1 MRVWRFGLL
10 LIGAP
15 VLSGCV
21 AAALPVLAGATVLRN
36 QFSEGQ
42 DAPRRAEP
50 TAQPGSAVRAEDL
63 VGREFRTEDGQVV
76 RIIGAGQLP
85 PPDGAV
91 PRAATAP
98 AAARPAEVAVPGG
111 MQFLYGSA
119 EAAAISIQTYQ
130 ALWRYVDD
138 RVLDRLAGQDV
149 ASVVLA
155 SDATL
160 ERMTFVPC
168 AGKPLAVVF
177 DVDETVLLNTGYEAD
192 DARRGTG
199 FDPDRWSRW
208 EATGAGQ
215 VEAVPGAV
223 ETIEA
228 MRRREVAVIFNSNRA
243 SANAE
248 GTAAALRA
256 AGLGEAVHGDTL
268 WLKGDAPGGSAKDAR
283 RWAIAERYCVVA
295 MVGDQLGDFSDLF
308 NSGDA
313 PPRIRRNLAAQT
325 MIAPMWGTGWF
336 LLPNPVYGAG
346 VTGGYE
352 EIFPP
357 NLQWADPAEE

>member
-21 AAALPVLAGATVLRN
+21 AAALPVLAGATVLR
-36 QFSEGQ
+36 SHLPEEQ
-42 DAPRRAEP
+42 DASPQRAAGREPAPAPDAAAAVAEP
-50 TAQPGSAVRAEDL
+50 DGRAP
-63 VGREFRTEDGQVV
+63 RTED
-76 RIIGAGQLP
+76 AP
-85 PPDGAV
+85 PVDVARTV
-91 PRAATAP
+91 PVGPVASHAQARAQAP
-98 AAARPAEVAVPGG
+98 VPGG

-119 EAAAISIQTYQ
+119 EAAAISIQTYHF
-130 ALWRYVDD
+130 LWRFVND
-138 RVLDRLAGQDV
+138 RVLDRRAGREV

-155 SDATL
+155 PESTIQ
-160 ERMTFVPC
+160 RMSFVPC
-168 AGKPLAVVF
+168 ADKPLAVVF

-192 DARRGTG
+192 EARRGTG
-199 FDPDRWSRW
+199 FDAGRWGRW
-208 EATGAGQ
+208 EATGEAQ
-215 VEAVPGAV
+215 VEPVPGAA

-228 MRRREVAVIFNSNRA
+228 MRRRGVAVIFNSNRS
-243 SANAE
+243 SANAA
-248 GTAAALRA
+248 GTIAALRA
-256 AGLGEAVHGDTL
+256 AGMGEAVHGETL

-295 MVGDQLGDFSDLF
+295 MVGDQLGDFTDLF
-308 NSGDA
+308 AAGDA

-325 MIAPMWGTGWF
+325 MVAPMWGTGWF